1 MSNYYNESTLE
12 ELLEQFYRVNNKAD
26 SMKEIQ
32 LIASWKK
39 VVGAYIDKHTIK
51 LSVRNGVLFVKVN
64 SDSLR
69 SELQYAKSILIRHLN
84 EEVGKE
90 LLKDIVLR

>member
-1 MSNYYNESTLE
+1 MSNYYNQSTLQ
-12 ELLEQFYRVNNKAD
+12 ELLEQFYRNNNRSD

-39 VVGAYIDKHTIK
+39 VVGSYIDKHTIK

-69 SELQYAKSILIRHLN
+69 TELQYAKSILIKHLN
-84 EEVGKE
+84 KEVGKDI
-90 LLKDIVLR
+90 LKDIVLR